1 MGWRFK
7 PGNPVGSK
15 QVERYLEAM
24 IGEQAISHG
33 VVRPMFFF
41 WTNSTDSN
49 FN

>member
-24 IGEQAISHG
+24 IGEQVISHG
-33 VVRPMFFF
+33 VVRPMVFF
-41 WTNSTDSN
+41 WTNSTDNN